1 MNEVIS
7 EEISA
12 LFKERIPCQVG
23 FIQARLFEELRAPLT
38 YSIEKGYD
46 SGLIHASV
54 EERINPFLILPNAK
68 TIIVIAVPYTSRDET
83 LKHQRYV
90 VSRSSWGT
98 DYHLVLQDVL
108 QEVSEELKKR
118 YGATS
123 VTLTDNHMLHDRH
136 LAMLAGLGHYG
147 KNTLLIN
154 DRYGSFFFIGS
165 IVTDLTLDE
174 YEYTKETPRDI
185 CGSCDRC
192 IKACPTGA
200 ISEERYLNAKRC
212 LSYLTQSKEE
222 IPDFLLDKLRKF
234 PFGCDFCQLACPYNQ
249 DITTDILYRFRPTG
263 KERITPHD
271 LVPLSNRTFKERY
284 GDLACSFR
292 GKNVLL
298 RNTLVIAANTQDET
312 VLPLLSRIDD
322 HGLPYLQQ
330 ALHYAK
336 KRLGYHEEGDDN
348 IAYTHRSL
356 QS

>member
-7 EEISA
+7 EEISV

-54 EERINPFLILPNAK
+54 EERINPLSHPSEMRRRSLLSLCLTRPVMKHWNTSDTLYPAVLGGQTTTSSFRTFCKRLARNLRNGTERRALPWR
-68 TIIVIAVPYTSRDET
+68 TTT
-83 LKHQRYV
+83 CCM
-90 VSRSSWGT
+90 T
-98 DYHLVLQDVL
+98 
-108 QEVSEELKKR
+108 
-118 YGATS
+118 
-123 VTLTDNHMLHDRH
+123 VTWRCS
-136 LAMLAGLGHYG
+136 LALDTME

-185 CGSCDRC
+185 WVEVAIGALRPVPRAPSVKSATWMRND
-192 IKACPTGA
+192 ASPTF
-200 ISEERYLNAKRC
+200 
-212 LSYLTQSKEE
+212 TQSKEE

-263 KERITPHD
+263 KERITP
-271 LVPLSNRTFKERY
+271 PRLSPTIESY
-284 GDLACSFR
+284 
-292 GKNVLL
+292 V
-298 RNTLVIAANTQDET
+298 
-312 VLPLLSRIDD
+312 
-322 HGLPYLQQ
+322 
-330 ALHYAK
+330 
-336 KRLGYHEEGDDN
+336 
-348 IAYTHRSL
+348 
-356 QS
+356 